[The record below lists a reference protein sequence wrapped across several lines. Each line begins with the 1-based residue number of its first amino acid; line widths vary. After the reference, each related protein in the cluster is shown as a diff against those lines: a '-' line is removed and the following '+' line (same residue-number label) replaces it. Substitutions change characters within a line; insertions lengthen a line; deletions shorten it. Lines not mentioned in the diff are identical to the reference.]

1 MESVDKSGKS
11 GIINEN
17 STDYDMPN
25 YDVEITDKSLER
37 KERNMALNTLR
48 RYRMTKEQEAEFEET
63 LSKYEP
69 YSDEELDNL
78 ELDGYY
84 DDDRMKATMA
94 KIFLANK
101 EIID

>member
-1 MESVDKSGKS
+1 
-11 GIINEN
+11 
-17 STDYDMPN
+17 
-25 YDVEITDKSLER
+25 
-37 KERNMALNTLR
+37 MASDTLR
-48 RYRMTKEQEAEFEET
+48 KYRMTKEQAAEFEET

-69 YSDEELDNL
+69 YSDEELDEL